1 MNSKLR
7 YYLRGLGI
15 GMAVTALILT
25 AVNLKNNRGEMTDAQ
40 IRERAAQLGMIDANS
55 YSLTDAVEDGQAKTE
70 EKTEEVK
77 QEEKS
82 EPAEE
87 KKEETKP
94 EETKQEETVTEET
107 ETEETEEVK
116 PEETEET
123 EEAKPEE
130 TEEVK
135 PEETEEVKPEETSE
149 TKPEEV
155 KPEEPQ
161 ETEPEENKQEQPREG
176 QATIT
181 INSGSSS
188 ETACM
193 LLKNAGLIDNADE
206 LNRYMIQHGY
216 DRTIHPGTFTLS
228 YGLSFEEIC
237 KKIAG

>member
-25 AVNLKNNRGEMTDAQ
+25 LVNLKNNRGEMTDAQ
-40 IRERAAQLGMIDANS
+40 IRERAAQLGMVDANS
-55 YSLTDAVEDGQAKTE
+55 YSLTDAVGDAQAKTE
-70 EKTEEVK
+70 EKTGEKTEEVK

-87 KKEETKP
+87 KKEETKS
-94 EETKQEETVTEET
+94 EETVTEET
-107 ETEETEEVK
+107 
-116 PEETEET
+116 
-123 EEAKPEE
+123 KPEE

-135 PEETEEVKPEETSE
+135 PEETEEVKPEET
-149 TKPEEV
+149 EEV
-155 KPEEPQ
+155 KPEESG
-161 ETEPEENKQEQPREG
+161 ETEPEETEEAKPAETEKTKPEEPQEKELEETKPEQPKEG
-176 QATIT
+176 EATIT
-181 INSGSSS
+181 IQNGSSS

-193 LLKNAGLIDNADE
+193 LLKNAGLIDNAED

-216 DRTIHPGTFTLS
+216 DRTIHPGTFTLP

-237 KKIAG
+237 KRIAG

>member
-1 MNSKLR
+1 MPSPRRRWRVAPDEVYMNSKLR

-15 GMAVTALILT
+15 GRAVTALILT
-25 AVNLKNNRGEMTDAQ
+25 AVNMKNNRGERTDAQ
-40 IRERAAQLGMIDANS
+40 IRERAAQLGMVDANS
-55 YSLTDAVEDGQAKTE
+55 YSLTDAVEDSQTKTE

-94 EETKQEETVTEET
+94 EETK
-107 ETEETEEVK
+107 

-123 EEAKPEE
+123 EEVKPEE

-135 PEETEEVKPEETSE
+135 PEETEEVKPEETKE
-149 TKPEEV
+149 TKPEET

-161 ETEPEENKQEQPREG
+161 ETEPEETKQEQPREG

-193 LLKNAGLIDNADE
+193 LLKNAGLIDSADD

-216 DRTIHPGTFTLS
+216 DRTIHPGTFTLP

-237 KKIAG
+237 KRIAG

>member
-25 AVNLKNNRGEMTDAQ
+25 LVNLKNNRGEMTDAQ
-40 IRERAAQLGMIDANS
+40 IRERAAQLGMVDANS
-55 YSLTDAVEDGQAKTE
+55 YSLTDAVEDSQAKTE
-70 EKTEEVK
+70 EKPEDKKEEVK
-77 QEEKS
+77 PEEKS

-87 KKEETKP
+87 TKS
-94 EETKQEETVTEET
+94 EETVTEET
-107 ETEETEEVK
+107 K
-116 PEETEET
+116 PEEAEEV
-123 EEAKPEE
+123 KPEE

-135 PEETEEVKPEETSE
+135 PEETEEVKSEEPGETKPEETEEAKPAE
-149 TKPEEV
+149 TEEV

-161 ETEPEENKQEQPREG
+161 EKEPEETKPQQPKEG
-176 QATIT
+176 EATIT
-181 INSGSSS
+181 IQNGSSS

-193 LLKNAGLIDNADE
+193 LLKNAGLIDNAED

-216 DRTIHPGTFTLS
+216 DRTIHPGTFTLP

-237 KKIAG
+237 KRIAG